1 MSQPPRRGSGTQ
13 TVNWPFLAGIPS
25 APGYVPKYESND
37 RFSCMMITTCRILWM
52 PGSAELLEPD
62 GPAELAVHDVASS
75 PAIAAA
81 AARLSAK
88 LFPGMRALCSARPA
102 AGKDNAE
109 RTQRITS
116 AFHEPTSVAAR
127 ADIYGARQNLVPTA
141 GALPRSGDRNGS
153 CPTPVYRS

>member
-1 MSQPPRRGSGTQ
+1 
-13 TVNWPFLAGIPS
+13 
-25 APGYVPKYESND
+25 
-37 RFSCMMITTCRILWM
+37 M
-52 PGSAELLEPD
+52 PGSAALLEPD
-62 GPAELAVHDVASS
+62 GSDELAVHDVARS

-116 AFHEPTSVAAR
+116 AFHEPTSMAAH
-127 ADIYGARQNLVPTA
+127 A
-141 GALPRSGDRNGS
+141 GLSPI
-153 CPTPVYRS
+153 YRS